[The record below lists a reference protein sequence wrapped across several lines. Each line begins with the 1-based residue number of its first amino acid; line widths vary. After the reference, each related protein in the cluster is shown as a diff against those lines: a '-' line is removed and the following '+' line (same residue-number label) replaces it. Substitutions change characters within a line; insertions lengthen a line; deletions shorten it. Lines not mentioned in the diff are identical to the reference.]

1 MQCLSVFDEE
11 GMIASCFRRT
21 IEFLGVRFIDEDQL
35 VTSSD
40 VSVSQDETVISEQQ
54 STSDEDYDDMPPL
67 ED

>member
-1 MQCLSVFDEE
+1 
-11 GMIASCFRRT
+11 MIASCFRRT